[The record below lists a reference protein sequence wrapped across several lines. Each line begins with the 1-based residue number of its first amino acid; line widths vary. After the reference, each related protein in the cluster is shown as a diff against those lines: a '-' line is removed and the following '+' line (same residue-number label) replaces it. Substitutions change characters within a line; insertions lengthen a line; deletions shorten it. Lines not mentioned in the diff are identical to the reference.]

1 MDPIADMLITIKNG
15 YMARKPSVIVP
26 LSKFRLEIAKV
37 LEAEKLIGKINVEN
51 KKITI
56 DLIYENNKPKISQ
69 IQKVSKLGLRVYV
82 KSKKIPNLKGG
93 RGTYVLSTPQGVM
106 TGKDAKS
113 KQLGGE
119 VICKVW

>member
-15 YMARKPSVIVP
+15 YMAKKLSVVVP

-37 LEAEKLIGKINVEN
+37 METEKLIGKVSVED

-56 DLIYENNKPKISQ
+56 DLIYENNKAKISQ

-82 KSKKIPNLKGG
+82 KSKKIPTLKGG
-93 RGTYVLSTPQGVM
+93 RGTYILSTPQGVM
-106 TGKDAKS
+106 TGKDAKF

-119 VICKVW
+119 IICKVW